1 MKKRLRRYKI
11 RYKRVFFA
19 AAILFSGIS
28 FLYLLF
34 HPVLLKASTIEVEIN
49 SEFKPEDQILFV
61 LGDDKEVKIDG
72 EVDTSKLGEYTI
84 NYKFHQYQKEV
95 KIKVQDTKAP
105 SITTKNLKTDM
116 IQDIEPASFI
126 EKCEDATEVT
136 YHFANQED
144 FSKPGRYEVPI
155 IATDQGKNETR
166 TSAILKRCEDKQ
178 GPTIEHSDK
187 KIEFKQGLLPDFL
200 EDVSIKDDFDE
211 NPSLDTDTSQV
222 NFDQPG
228 DYTLI
233 YIGRDRSGNET
244 QKTRSLTILKNEELN
259 QKIVYL
265 TFDDGPSKNT
275 ERILKILDQY
285 DVKATF
291 FVTGNQPS
299 YNDWLK
305 VAHEKGHTIGLHT
318 FTHDFAS
325 VYSSTDAYYD
335 DLQKIQDMVKDIT
348 SEEVKLVR
356 FPGGSSN
363 TISKQYLPKIMT
375 ILTKSLQ
382 DKGYQYFDW
391 NCDSGDASGN
401 NIPAD
406 TLIQNATAC
415 QSQYINILMHD
426 TAAKDTTVEALPKII
441 EHYKSEGYVF
451 KAIEIDS
458 FAPHHGVNN

>member
-1 MKKRLRRYKI
+1 M
-11 RYKRVFFA
+11 
-19 AAILFSGIS
+19 
-28 FLYLLF
+28 
-34 HPVLLKASTIEVEIN
+34 
-49 SEFKPEDQILFV
+49 
-61 LGDDKEVKIDG
+61 
-72 EVDTSKLGEYTI
+72 
-84 NYKFHQYQKEV
+84 
-95 KIKVQDTKAP
+95 
-105 SITTKNLKTDM
+105 
-116 IQDIEPASFI
+116 
-126 EKCEDATEVT
+126 
-136 YHFANQED
+136 
-144 FSKPGRYEVPI
+144 
-155 IATDQGKNETR
+155 
-166 TSAILKRCEDKQ
+166 
-178 GPTIEHSDK
+178 
-187 KIEFKQGLLPDFL
+187 

-335 DLQKIQDMVKDIT
+335 DLRKIQDMVKDIT

-363 TISKQYLPKIMT
+363 TISKQYSPTIMT